1 MNITPYRTNSIYA
14 NKKSRTTEVNHGYS
28 FSFGANKNK
37 NFNNCQPSAI
47 SEEET
52 FWQKWKNVII
62 ACTVGVGIVV
72 CGVVGY
78 KKDLGGK
85 IKKFFGKT
93 ETKTKVTK
101 ETPNTVRNVG
111 NKILKHLE
119 SLGLSTAQLDDG
131 TKIADLV
138 KLNNKTINQDQF
150 ITMAQ
155 ELNQKVKSNSS
166 LNSAAVAVLE
176 WLRQNLNT
184 DVSEI
189 NNFDTTQEITDVSV
203 LDLILVNTQSAL
215 PEKTLEPLVV
225 PDEITEAPNS
235 MLKKE
240 IDMLKG
246 QIEQGIIKDDKSHV
260 VLNLL
265 NKIPEKEEILQAQFD
280 LLQIAIKKK
289 ILTKEEFNA
298 ILTVLFTPYHIE
310 VLKKQCSLAAT
321 AIKENILTEDNKT
334 IITQLLQQSSDKPD
348 TLMEQCFLAA
358 TAIEKDILTKDNKTI
373 ITQLLQK
380 PSDKPQTLEWQCYLA
395 KAAIQSEILEEGETK
410 NLKQLVIKLS
420 QNIQTNKAQ
429 RQLIK
434 TLPDDV
440 AKQCHSDYDSI
451 MRHEIPI
458 QKNLPYLTDEELKA
472 FDESE
477 FINIK
482 TISEKQKQFELEYII
497 DLKISR
503 GLYDNW
509 DDLKAIIIKNKSILT
524 PEGTKNIYD
533 DGVYNLTV
541 IALKQMPLE
550 NRDKFLSSICQ
561 ETKNPYLKELL
572 TNDQKCDNDKL
583 LTIRPVLKQYEDKQ
597 VDTWFHNL
605 SHGYRMPRTTD
616 RCEVVFE
623 EGGQN
628 YLGYKGTS
636 QRIRTKLSQEQIEY
650 LFGEQRPNG
659 HQSIGNCWLVSEL
672 KHINYAPGLKLF
684 IMSRFSMDA
693 DENVIITLKNDKKVT
708 FKKDIVDKATKIT
721 KDEHLSPAMACLS
734 LLAALNRTRE
744 TVEKDILKDKDG
756 IFDQDITVDEKYL
769 KKQFANKSSYAI
781 EHDES
786 IKPLTDSQDPV
797 FYGLRRYNVA
807 GEQYSSLLS
816 LFFTSKSFFLNLK
829 KHFTKQN
836 DLNTYSHAWSHY
848 DDTFAANPQNSNTLF
863 KKERLVLWMFRW
875 SDLANKKD
883 WFYGQDTYYVP
894 KVNPKTSEFYS

>member
-1 MNITPYRTNSIYA
+1 
-14 NKKSRTTEVNHGYS
+14 
-28 FSFGANKNK
+28 
-37 NFNNCQPSAI
+37 
-47 SEEET
+47 
-52 FWQKWKNVII
+52 
-62 ACTVGVGIVV
+62 
-72 CGVVGY
+72 
-78 KKDLGGK
+78 
-85 IKKFFGKT
+85 
-93 ETKTKVTK
+93 
-101 ETPNTVRNVG
+101 
-111 NKILKHLE
+111 
-119 SLGLSTAQLDDG
+119 
-131 TKIADLV
+131 
-138 KLNNKTINQDQF
+138 
-150 ITMAQ
+150 MAQ

-166 LNSAAVAVLE
+166 LNSAAVDVLE

-184 DVSEI
+184 DVSKI
-189 NNFDTTQEITDVSV
+189 NDFDTTQKITDVSV

-215 PEKTLEPLVV
+215 PEKRPEPPAEPKVT
-225 PDEITEAPNS
+225 EIPNS
-235 MLKKE
+235 MLKE
-240 IDMLKG
+240 INKLKS

-265 NKIPEKEEILQAQFD
+265 NKIPEKEDIFQAQFD

-289 ILTKEEFNA
+289 ILTKEELNA
-298 ILTVLFTPYHIE
+298 ILTVLFTPNYNSDVLNKQFNLIKKLLQDKTSKE
-310 VLKKQCSLAAT
+310 LTKLVLILFLKTDAGKNGEILKKQCSLAAT
-321 AIKENILTEDNKT
+321 AIEKDIPIEDNKT
-334 IITQLLQQSSDKPD
+334 IITQLLQQSSDKPQTLEWQCYLAATAIKNDILTKDNKKIITQLLQQSSDKPD

-503 GLYDNW
+503 GLYGNKEKENW
-509 DDLKAIIIKNKSILT
+509 DNLARIIINNKLILT

-550 NRDKFLSSICQ
+550 NRDKFLNNIINKTQ
-561 ETKNPYLKELL
+561 NRHLKELL
-572 TNDQKCDNDKL
+572 TNDNKCDNEKL

-623 EGGQN
+623 EGGQS
-628 YLGYKGTS
+628 YLGYQGTS
-636 QRIRTKLSQEQIEY
+636 QRIRIS
-650 LFGEQRPNG
+650 
-659 HQSIGNCWLVSEL
+659 
-672 KHINYAPGLKLF
+672 
-684 IMSRFSMDA
+684 
-693 DENVIITLKNDKKVT
+693 
-708 FKKDIVDKATKIT
+708 
-721 KDEHLSPAMACLS
+721 
-734 LLAALNRTRE
+734 
-744 TVEKDILKDKDG
+744 
-756 IFDQDITVDEKYL
+756 
-769 KKQFANKSSYAI
+769 
-781 EHDES
+781 
-786 IKPLTDSQDPV
+786 
-797 FYGLRRYNVA
+797 
-807 GEQYSSLLS
+807 
-816 LFFTSKSFFLNLK
+816 
-829 KHFTKQN
+829 
-836 DLNTYSHAWSHY
+836 
-848 DDTFAANPQNSNTLF
+848 
-863 KKERLVLWMFRW
+863 
-875 SDLANKKD
+875 
-883 WFYGQDTYYVP
+883 
-894 KVNPKTSEFYS
+894 

>member
-1 MNITPYRTNSIYA
+1 MDKDFLYNNNIAKPLVTAGVKAVEAVTQKGKELVQDINPHSQQEEVVSQETSQGIASNIWGSILHQQA
-14 NKKSRTTEVNHGYS
+14 QSRKKTGEVSDALEEKEGKTGSEQVVINETGVKEDNFDISLPTIPSEPPAEPKVTEV
-28 FSFGANKNK
+28 
-37 NFNNCQPSAI
+37 
-47 SEEET
+47 
-52 FWQKWKNVII
+52 
-62 ACTVGVGIVV
+62 
-72 CGVVGY
+72 
-78 KKDLGGK
+78 
-85 IKKFFGKT
+85 
-93 ETKTKVTK
+93 
-101 ETPNTVRNVG
+101 
-111 NKILKHLE
+111 
-119 SLGLSTAQLDDG
+119 
-131 TKIADLV
+131 
-138 KLNNKTINQDQF
+138 
-150 ITMAQ
+150 
-155 ELNQKVKSNSS
+155 
-166 LNSAAVAVLE
+166 
-176 WLRQNLNT
+176 
-184 DVSEI
+184 
-189 NNFDTTQEITDVSV
+189 
-203 LDLILVNTQSAL
+203 
-215 PEKTLEPLVV
+215 
-225 PDEITEAPNS
+225 PNS
-235 MLKKE
+235 MLKE
-240 IDMLKG
+240 INKLKG

-265 NKIPEKEEILQAQFD
+265 NKIPEKEDIFQAQFD

-289 ILTKEEFNA
+289 ILTKEKFNA

-321 AIKENILTEDNKT
+321 AI
-334 IITQLLQQSSDKPD
+334 
-348 TLMEQCFLAA
+348 
-358 TAIEKDILTKDNKTI
+358 EKDIPIEDNKTI

-395 KAAIQSEILEEGETK
+395 KKAIKKDILTKDNKTIITKLLQKPSDKPDTLMEQCSLAATAIEKDIPIEDNKTIITQLLQKPSDKPQTLEWQCYLAKVAIQSEILEEEGDK
-410 NLKQLVIKLS
+410 KKL
-420 QNIQTNKAQ
+420 
-429 RQLIK
+429 RPL
-434 TLPDDV
+434 V
-440 AKQCHSDYDSI
+440 AKLIDKPSIAQNLQRRLAKMVIPDTFHPKTDSI
-451 MRHEIPI
+451 MQHEIPI
-458 QKNLPYLTDEELKA
+458 QKNLPYLTDDELKA

-477 FINIK
+477 FIK
-482 TISEKQKQFELEYII
+482 TTPEEQKQFELEYII

-503 GLYDNW
+503 GLYDNNDKKKKNW
-509 DDLKAIIIKNKSILT
+509 DNLKEIIINNKHILT

-541 IALKQMPLE
+541 IALKQMPFE
-550 NRDKFLSSICQ
+550 NRDTFLSSICQ
-561 ETKNPYLKELL
+561 ETNNPYLKELL
-572 TNDQKCDNDKL
+572 TNDNNCDNEKL
-583 LTIRPVLKQYEDKQ
+583 LTIRPVLKQYKDKQ

-616 RCEVVFE
+616 RCEVFK
-623 EGGQN
+623 EGDQN

-636 QRIRTKLSQEQIEY
+636 QRIRTKLSQEQIKY

-672 KHINYAPGLKLF
+672 KHIKYDPGLKLF
-684 IMSRFSMDA
+684 IMSRFSI
-693 DENVIITLKNDKKVT
+693 ENGGNVSITLKNGQKVT

-744 TVEKDILKDKDG
+744 TVEKDILKDKGG

-769 KKQFANKSSYAI
+769 KKQFANESSYAI

>member
-1 MNITPYRTNSIYA
+1 MDKDFLYNNNIAKPLVTAGVKAVEAVTQKGKELVQDINPHSQQEEVVSQETSQGIASNIWGSILHQQA
-14 NKKSRTTEVNHGYS
+14 QSRKKTGEVSDALEEKEGKTGSEQVVINETGVKEDNFDISLPTIPSEPPAEPKVTEV
-28 FSFGANKNK
+28 
-37 NFNNCQPSAI
+37 
-47 SEEET
+47 
-52 FWQKWKNVII
+52 
-62 ACTVGVGIVV
+62 
-72 CGVVGY
+72 
-78 KKDLGGK
+78 
-85 IKKFFGKT
+85 
-93 ETKTKVTK
+93 
-101 ETPNTVRNVG
+101 
-111 NKILKHLE
+111 
-119 SLGLSTAQLDDG
+119 
-131 TKIADLV
+131 
-138 KLNNKTINQDQF
+138 
-150 ITMAQ
+150 
-155 ELNQKVKSNSS
+155 
-166 LNSAAVAVLE
+166 
-176 WLRQNLNT
+176 
-184 DVSEI
+184 
-189 NNFDTTQEITDVSV
+189 
-203 LDLILVNTQSAL
+203 
-215 PEKTLEPLVV
+215 
-225 PDEITEAPNS
+225 PNS
-235 MLKKE
+235 MLKE
-240 IDMLKG
+240 INKLKG

-265 NKIPEKEEILQAQFD
+265 NKIPEKEDIFQAQFD

-289 ILTKEEFNA
+289 ILTKEKFNA

-321 AIKENILTEDNKT
+321 AI
-334 IITQLLQQSSDKPD
+334 
-348 TLMEQCFLAA
+348 
-358 TAIEKDILTKDNKTI
+358 EKDIPIEDNKTI

-395 KAAIQSEILEEGETK
+395 KVAIQSEILEEEGDK
-410 NLKQLVIKLS
+410 KKL
-420 QNIQTNKAQ
+420 
-429 RQLIK
+429 RPL
-434 TLPDDV
+434 V
-440 AKQCHSDYDSI
+440 AKLIDKPSIAQNLQRRLAKMVIPDTFHPKTDSI
-451 MRHEIPI
+451 MQHEIPI
-458 QKNLPYLTDEELKA
+458 QKNLPYLTDDELKA

-477 FINIK
+477 FIK
-482 TISEKQKQFELEYII
+482 TTPEEQKQFELEYII

-503 GLYDNW
+503 GLYDNNDKKKKNW
-509 DDLKAIIIKNKSILT
+509 DNLKEIIINNKHILT

-541 IALKQMPLE
+541 IALKQMPFE
-550 NRDKFLSSICQ
+550 NRDTFLSSICQ
-561 ETKNPYLKELL
+561 ETNNPYLKELL
-572 TNDQKCDNDKL
+572 TNDNNCDNEKL
-583 LTIRPVLKQYEDKQ
+583 LTIRPVLKQYKDKQ

-616 RCEVVFE
+616 RCEVFK
-623 EGGQN
+623 EGDQN

-636 QRIRTKLSQEQIEY
+636 QRIRTKLSQEQIKY

-672 KHINYAPGLKLF
+672 KHIKYDPGLKLF
-684 IMSRFSMDA
+684 IMSRFSI
-693 DENVIITLKNDKKVT
+693 ENGGNVSITLKNGQKVT

-744 TVEKDILKDKDG
+744 TVEKDILKDKGG

-769 KKQFANKSSYAI
+769 KKQFANESSYAI

>member
-1 MNITPYRTNSIYA
+1 
-14 NKKSRTTEVNHGYS
+14 
-28 FSFGANKNK
+28 
-37 NFNNCQPSAI
+37 
-47 SEEET
+47 
-52 FWQKWKNVII
+52 
-62 ACTVGVGIVV
+62 
-72 CGVVGY
+72 
-78 KKDLGGK
+78 
-85 IKKFFGKT
+85 
-93 ETKTKVTK
+93 
-101 ETPNTVRNVG
+101 
-111 NKILKHLE
+111 
-119 SLGLSTAQLDDG
+119 
-131 TKIADLV
+131 
-138 KLNNKTINQDQF
+138 
-150 ITMAQ
+150 
-155 ELNQKVKSNSS
+155 
-166 LNSAAVAVLE
+166 
-176 WLRQNLNT
+176 
-184 DVSEI
+184 
-189 NNFDTTQEITDVSV
+189 
-203 LDLILVNTQSAL
+203 
-215 PEKTLEPLVV
+215 
-225 PDEITEAPNS
+225 
-235 MLKKE
+235 
-240 IDMLKG
+240 
-246 QIEQGIIKDDKSHV
+246 
-260 VLNLL
+260 
-265 NKIPEKEEILQAQFD
+265 
-280 LLQIAIKKK
+280 
-289 ILTKEEFNA
+289 
-298 ILTVLFTPYHIE
+298 
-310 VLKKQCSLAAT
+310 
-321 AIKENILTEDNKT
+321 
-334 IITQLLQQSSDKPD
+334 
-348 TLMEQCFLAA
+348 MEQCFLAA

-373 ITQLLQK
+373 ITQLLQQS
-380 PSDKPQTLEWQCYLA
+380 SDKPDTLMEQCFLA
-395 KAAIQSEILEEGETK
+395 KAAIQSEILKEGETE

-482 TISEKQKQFELEYII
+482 TTPEKQKQSELEYII

-503 GLYDNW
+503 GLYDNKDKDKEKENW
-509 DDLKAIIIKNKSILT
+509 DNLARIIINNKLILT

-550 NRDKFLSSICQ
+550 NRDEFLSSICQ

-572 TNDQKCDNDKL
+572 TNDQKCDNEKL

-597 VDTWFHNL
+597 VDAWFYNL
-605 SHGYRMPRTTD
+605 PHEYRMPRTTD

-636 QRIRTKLSQEQIEY
+636 QRIRTNLSQEQIEY

-672 KHINYAPGLKLF
+672 KHINYDPGLKLF
-684 IMSRFSMDA
+684 IMSRFSI
-693 DENVIITLKNDKKVT
+693 ENGGDVSITLKNDKKVT

-734 LLAALNRTRE
+734 LLAALNKTRE
-744 TVEKDILKDKDG
+744 TVEKDILKDKGG
-756 IFDQDITVDEKYL
+756 IFDQDITVDEAYL

-816 LFFTSKSFFLNLK
+816 LFFTSKSFFSNLR
-829 KHFTKQN
+829 KHYTKQN
-836 DLNTYSHAWSHY
+836 DLTTCGHAWSHY
-848 DDTFAANPQNSNTLF
+848 DDTFAVNPQNSNTLF
-863 KKERLVLWMFRW
+863 KKRKFILWGWW
-875 SDLANKKD
+875 SFLAYKKD
-883 WFYGQDTYYVP
+883 WFYTKDTYYVP
-894 KVNPKTSEFYS
+894 KVNPKTYKFYS